1 VSIPGGKQS
10 ITGADPNSLPTPGR
24 YLCGLTWDGEQL
36 WHSDQ
41 EAARIYAIDRATG
54 RVTRTYRCD
63 DVRADLAFDGS
74 MLCQVGGRPKQ
85 LVLVDPASGDVTGR
99 RKILPASGRVTG
111 VEFGPEGLWL
121 VLREPNVV
129 QLRDYPAMTVQ
140 REYRVPGEGPS
151 GLTYADGIIL
161 FGEFNTAMLHAI
173 EAGTGAHIASAE
185 VQGHPTGLTWDGERV
200 WYCDFGA
207 RMLRALDLADLLL

>member
-1 VSIPGGKQS
+1 MSIPGGKES
-10 ITGADPNSLPTPGR
+10 VTGAGANWLPAPAR
-24 YLCGLTWDGEQL
+24 YLCGLTWDGAQL

-41 EAARIYAIDRATG
+41 EAARIYAIDRGTG
-54 RVTRTYRCD
+54 QVTRTYRCD

-85 LVLVDPASGDVTGR
+85 LVLVDPATGDVTGC

-121 VLREPNVV
+121 VLRDPNVV

-140 REYRVPGEGPS
+140 REYRVPGAGPS
-151 GLTYADGIIL
+151 GLTYADGIVL
-161 FGEFNTAMLHAI
+161 FGEFNTATLHAI
-173 EAGTGAHIASAE
+173 EAATGAHIASAE
-185 VQGHPTGLTWDGERV
+185 VQGHPTGLTWDGDRV

-207 RMLRALDLADLLL
+207 RMLRAVDLADLLL

>member
-1 VSIPGGKQS
+1 MSVPGGKEAFA
-10 ITGADPNSLPTPGR
+10 GARRLPAPGR
-24 YLCGLTWDGEQL
+24 YLCGLTWDGSWL

-41 EAARIYAIDRATG
+41 EAAKIYRIDPTNG
-54 RVTRTYRCD
+54 SVTRTFDCD
-63 DVRADLAFDGS
+63 EVRADLAFDGS
-74 MLCQVGGRPKQ
+74 MLCQVGGRPK
-85 LVLVDPASGDVTGR
+85 LLLLVDPETGNVTGR
-99 RKILPASGRVTG
+99 RKILPANGRVTG

-129 QLRDYPAMTVQ
+129 QLRDYPSMTIR
-140 REYRVPGEGPS
+140 REYPVPGSGPS
-151 GLTYADGIIL
+151 GLTYADGIVL

-173 EAGTGAHIASAE
+173 EARTGAHIASTE

-207 RMLRALDLADLLL
+207 RALRAIDLADVLI